1 MSDAGNDEKLN
12 PVKQTITMEDYV
24 RELTDSISDDLNQL
38 EALIDQMGHS
48 QAKRLLRAELW
59 YPLKEESIDG
69 MEDIM
74 RTAILTSRRLKD
86 NLVSIATE
94 SVLQKMIEKE
104 KQQQGE
110 LDGQEKQ

>member
-1 MSDAGNDEKLN
+1 MSDEGNDEKLN